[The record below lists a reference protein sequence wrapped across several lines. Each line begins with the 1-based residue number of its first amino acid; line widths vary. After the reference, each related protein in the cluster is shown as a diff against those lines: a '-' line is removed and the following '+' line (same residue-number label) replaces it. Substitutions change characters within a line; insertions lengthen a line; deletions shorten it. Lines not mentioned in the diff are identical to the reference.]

1 MRFLDTIRARE
12 GFCCP
17 LRAVWLTDNKT
28 FMHNARMDYSEPEK
42 LTEAYEMLAELSSVN
57 ALCSGM
63 QIRVRTGKI

>member
-1 MRFLDTIRARE
+1 MKFLDTIRARE

-42 LTEAYEMLAELSSVN
+42 LTAAYTMNIQLSN
-57 ALCSGM
+57 KDAAW
-63 QIRVRTGKI
+63 R